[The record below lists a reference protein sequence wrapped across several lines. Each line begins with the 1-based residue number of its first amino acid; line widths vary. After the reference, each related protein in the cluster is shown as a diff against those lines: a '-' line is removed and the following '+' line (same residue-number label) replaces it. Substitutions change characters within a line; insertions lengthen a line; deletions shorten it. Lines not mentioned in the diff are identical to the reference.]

1 MTEIRALVLAIMTSV
16 LLPNIAASQ
25 VRPTDEWLTRPVDD
39 GTFAAYLDFFRY
51 SRDLPLQVEDLG
63 ADELDGVVWEHLR
76 YQSTPGQHV
85 YARLHQPEGS
95 VGRTRAI
102 ILLHG
107 GTPPGKDSPAPRRV
121 ATLLAR
127 AGWTVLSIDMQY
139 FGERATDLLQT
150 FTEDEKHARLY
161 NQPSTYLSWMAQNVK
176 DVGRGLDLLTEERGM
191 DPGRIALVGF
201 SRGAQVSFIVGAV
214 EERFAAVVAIHG
226 GHFDAKETGH
236 LPAACPANYIGRI
249 SPRPLLMING
259 RNDADYFPESAVEPL
274 QRLAREPA
282 TIRWTDT
289 THGVITEEDQTVLVE
304 WLREHVR

>member
-1 MTEIRALVLAIMTSV
+1 MLAIMTGV
-16 LLPNIAASQ
+16 LFPSITASQ
-25 VRPTDEWLTRPVDD
+25 ERPTDEWLTRPVDD
-39 GTFAAYLDFFRY
+39 RTYTTYLDFFRY
-51 SRDLPLQVEDLG
+51 SHDLPLEIEDLG
-63 ADELDGVVWEHLR
+63 ADDLDGVVWEHLR
-76 YQSTPGQHV
+76 YVSTPGQRV

-95 VGRTRAI
+95 VGRSRAI
-102 ILLHG
+102 VLLHG

-127 AGWTVLSIDMQY
+127 AGWTVLSLDMQY

-161 NQPSTYLSWMAQNVK
+161 NQPSTYLAWIAQNVK
-176 DVGRGLDLLTEERGM
+176 DVGRGLDLLIEERGI
-191 DPGRIALVGF
+191 DPDRVALVGF

-214 EERFAAVVAIHG
+214 EERFAAVIAIHG
-226 GHFDAKETGH
+226 GHFDAKETEH

-259 RNDADYFPESAVEPL
+259 RNDADYLPETSVEPL
-274 QRLAREPA
+274 QRLVGDSA

-289 THGVITEEDQTVLVE
+289 THGVITEEDQTVIVE
-304 WLREHVR
+304 WLRENVR